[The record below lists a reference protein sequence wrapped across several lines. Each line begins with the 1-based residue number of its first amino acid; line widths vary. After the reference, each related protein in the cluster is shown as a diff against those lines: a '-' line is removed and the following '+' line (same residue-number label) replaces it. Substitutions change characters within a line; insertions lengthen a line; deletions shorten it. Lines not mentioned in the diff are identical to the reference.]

1 MKTKVFYN
9 RVMKELSP
17 FVAFVA
23 FVAAGW
29 LIALSA

>member
-23 FVAAGW
+23 AGW